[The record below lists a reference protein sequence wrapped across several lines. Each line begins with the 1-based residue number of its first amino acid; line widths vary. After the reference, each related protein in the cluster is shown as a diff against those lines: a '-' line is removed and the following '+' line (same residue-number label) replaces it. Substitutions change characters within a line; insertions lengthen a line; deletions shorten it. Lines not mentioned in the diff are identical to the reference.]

1 MLIQFKIIDVFVPNF
16 KKGKNKMHSNEKIA
30 KTSIHNQSYTSI
42 QKLTISG
49 IVIALYC
56 VIMYFTQSIS
66 FGPYQIRI
74 ATSLYALS
82 FLSPFLVIPL
92 GIANMLSNIIG
103 GLGPID
109 IFGGLFVGIL
119 TAFLNAVI
127 RKFKLPSW
135 ICAIPIIIVPGTIVP
150 IWLSAIT
157 SIPYSALVISI
168 CIGQITPGIVG
179 VLLIKPLSRIIK

>member
-1 MLIQFKIIDVFVPNF
+1 MTNNKKFSTTKIQ
-16 KKGKNKMHSNEKIA
+16 
-30 KTSIHNQSYTSI
+30 NQNYTNI
-42 QKLTISG
+42 QKLTFSS

-56 VIMYFTQSIS
+56 VVMYFTQSIS

-82 FLSPFLVIPL
+82 YLNPFLVLPL

-109 IFGGLFVGIL
+109 IIGGLFVGIL
-119 TAFLNAVI
+119 TGFLIMLV
-127 RKFKLPSW
+127 RKFKLPTW
-135 ICAIPIIIVPGTIVP
+135 FCAIPIIIIPGTIVP

-157 SIPYSALVISI
+157 SIPYVTLVLSL
-168 CIGQITPGIVG
+168 CIGQIIPGLVG
-179 VLLIKPLSRIIK
+179 VVLIQSLSRIMK